1 MTNQKIGEILYVLR
15 MQRGLGQEELC
26 RGLCSKAAL
35 SRYELGERTPDRL
48 LLNALMQRLG
58 KSADKMATILFM
70 EEYEYLLWKKQ
81 VLLAV
86 GQGNMK
92 RLGRLLKEPQALS
105 VKVNEVLQR
114 QFYFQMQA
122 ILADRVEQNLE
133 KSIELQKKAV
143 ELTLPGLRFDRMHQY
158 LISIEEMQLILCLAE
173 QMKRGGREEEA
184 CSLLTEIAHY
194 AEEHYSDKEARVKI
208 YPKAVKMVAPL
219 LVRQRR
225 YAECLVLCQRAVD
238 LLRWQG
244 VLYDLAELM
253 EAYLACCREGI
264 SGDQEKRYEKQLMA
278 LKEIYQEYNADIYNS
293 DNLALYYN
301 NQEIYL
307 VNEVIRMSRVE
318 RSLSQEMLSEGI
330 CTPETLSRI
339 ESGKRAPNARNF
351 HALMEKLDVD
361 QDYYNGKLD
370 TDDFLLLEK
379 KRELERAMALQNW
392 EEARRLIEE
401 LKAELDMNSPLNK
414 QVMQADE
421 NIILFGEKRLNSQE
435 FLKVCERTLECEEES
450 WRDENFWKQFLT
462 NYKVEILNHIAI
474 MYGMEKQQE
483 KSIFIWEHILSQ
495 LEGSKVELADRYIS
509 SMLII
514 NNLSLCYG
522 KIGRLQEC
530 LDMCEKG
537 IRLCFETGRGFRI
550 ANLISTKAEVLF
562 LIGKK
567 ETCQNYLRQAYYLS
581 DLMLTKKMTRYISE
595 FINNHY
601 EEKELIWY

>member
-15 MQRGLGQEELC
+15 MQRGLRQEELC

-184 CSLLTEIAHY
+184 CSLLLGIADY
-194 AEEHYSDKEARVKI
+194 SQIHYSDKEAQVKI
-208 YPKAVKMVAPL
+208 YPKAVKIAAPL
-219 LVRQRR
+219 LLGQKR
-225 YAECLVLCQRAVD
+225 YVECALLCQKAID

-244 VLYDLAELM
+244 VLYDMAALM
-253 EAYLACCREGI
+253 EAYLQCCREGV
-264 SGDQEKRYEKQLMA
+264 SGEQERHYEKQLSA
-278 LKEIYQEYNADIYNS
+278 LKEVYQEYGMDVYQTENP
-293 DNLALYYN
+293 ALYYS

-307 VNEVIRMSRVE
+307 VDEVIKMSRMD

-379 KRELERAMALQNW
+379 KRELDRAIALRNW
-392 EEARRLIEE
+392 QEARRILEE
-401 LKAELDMNSPLNK
+401 LKMELDMSSPLN
-414 QVMQADE
+414 QQMLQLDE
-421 NIILFGEKRLNSQE
+421 NAVLFGEKQIGSND
-435 FLKVCERTLECEEES
+435 FLAICEVVLKCEGEGWKKDDF
-450 WRDENFWKQFLT
+450 WRQFLT
-462 NYKVEILNHIAI
+462 YDKVKVLNSIAVV
-474 MYGMEKQQE
+474 YMEKNQQE
-483 KSIFIWEHILSQ
+483 KAVFIWEHILLQ
-495 LEGSKVELADRYIS
+495 LEQSKVELTDRYVS
-509 SMLII
+509 SMLVII
-514 NNLSLCYG
+514 NLSIGYG
-522 KIGRLQEC
+522 ELGRFEDC
-530 LDMCEKG
+530 LNMCEKG
-537 IRLCFETGRGFRI
+537 IQLCFESGRGVRI
-550 ANLISTKAEVLF
+550 AKLICTKAETLYE
-562 LIGKK
+562 LGDK
-567 ETCQNYLRQAYYLS
+567 EACQNYLRQAYYLS
-581 DLMLTKKMTRYISE
+581 DLMFTDRTTSYIDNFYNKRYAGE
-595 FINNHY
+595 R
-601 EEKELIWY
+601 KWY

>member
-173 QMKRGGREEEA
+173 QMKKGGREEEA
-184 CSLLTEIAHY
+184 CRLLLGIADY
-194 AEEHYSDKEARVKI
+194 SQIHYSDKEAQVKI
-208 YPKAVKMVAPL
+208 YPKAVKIAAPL
-219 LVRQRR
+219 LLGQKR
-225 YAECLVLCQRAVD
+225 YVECALLCQKAID

-244 VLYDLAELM
+244 VLYDMAALM
-253 EAYLACCREGI
+253 EAYLQCCREGV
-264 SGDQEKRYEKQLMA
+264 SGEQERHYEKQLSA
-278 LKEIYQEYNADIYNS
+278 LKEVYQEYGMDVYQTENP
-293 DNLALYYN
+293 ALYYS

-307 VNEVIRMSRVE
+307 VDEVIKMSRMD

-379 KRELERAMALQNW
+379 KRELERAIALQDW
-392 EEARRLIEE
+392 VEARRILEE
-401 LKAELDMNSPLNK
+401 LKSELDMESTLN
-414 QVMQADE
+414 QQMIQANE
-421 NIILFGEKRLNSQE
+421 NVILFGEQKLGTKE
-435 FLKVCERTLECEEES
+435 FLRICERILGCEGES
-450 WRDENFWKQFLT
+450 WREEEFWKQFLT
-462 NYKVEILNHIAI
+462 NDKVKLLNYIAA
-474 MYGMEKQQE
+474 MFRMEKQQE
-483 KSIFIWEHILSQ
+483 KAAFIWEHILSK
-495 LEGSKVELADRYIS
+495 LEISKVELADRYVS
-509 SMLII
+509 SMLVIS
-514 NNLSLCYG
+514 NLSLCYG
-522 KIGRLQEC
+522 ESGQFQNC

-537 IRLCFETGRGFRI
+537 IQLMFDTGRGVRM
-550 ANLISTKAEVLF
+550 AQLLCAKAEV
-562 LIGKK
+562 IYMQGRKK
-567 ETCQNYLRQAYYLS
+567 ACENYFKQAYYLS
-581 DLMLTKKMTRYISE
+581 ELMLTNKTTAYVDDFYRK
-595 FINNHY
+595 HY
-601 EEKELIWY
+601 SNDQKWY

>member
-92 RLGRLLKEPQALS
+92 RLERLLKEPQALS
-105 VKVNEVLQR
+105 IKVNEVLQR

-184 CSLLTEIAHY
+184 CRLLLGIADY
-194 AEEHYSDKEARVKI
+194 SQIHYSDKEAQVKI
-208 YPKAVKMVAPL
+208 YPKAVKIAAPL
-219 LVRQRR
+219 LLGQKR
-225 YAECLVLCQRAVD
+225 YVECTLLCQKAID

-244 VLYDLAELM
+244 VLYDMAALM
-253 EAYLACCREGI
+253 EAYLQCCREGV
-264 SGDQEKRYEKQLMA
+264 SGEQERRYEKQLSA
-278 LKEIYQEYNADIYNS
+278 LKEVYQEYGVDVYQTENP
-293 DNLALYYN
+293 ALYYS

-307 VNEVIRMSRVE
+307 VDEVIKMSRMD

-379 KRELERAMALQNW
+379 KRELERAIALQDW
-392 EEARRLIEE
+392 VEARRLLDE
-401 LKAELDMNSPLNK
+401 LKAELDMSSPLNK
-414 QVMQADE
+414 QALQADE
-421 NIILFGEKRLNSQE
+421 NIILFGEKRISIE
-435 FLKVCERTLECEEES
+435 DFLIACEKILGCEGERWREES
-450 WRDENFWKQFLT
+450 FWKQFLT
-462 NYKVEILNHIAI
+462 NYKINILNNLAVI
-474 MYGMEKQQE
+474 YRLKKQQE
-483 KSIFIWEHILSQ
+483 KSIFIWEHILMQ
-495 LEGSKVELADRYIS
+495 LELSKVELADRYAS
-509 SMLII
+509 SMLVIG
-514 NNLSLCYG
+514 NLSLCYG
-522 KIGRLQEC
+522 EIGRLSDC
-530 LDMCEKG
+530 INMCEKG
-537 IRLCFETGRGFRI
+537 IYLCFDTGKGVRI
-550 ANLISTKAEVLF
+550 AQLVCTKAEVLYK
-562 LIGKK
+562 LGEK
-567 ETCQNYLRQAYYLS
+567 ETCRSYLRQAYYLS
-581 DLMLTKKMTRYISE
+581 DLMSTNKFTTYIE
-595 FINNHY
+595 TFYKQHFLD
-601 EEKELIWY
+601 EWY